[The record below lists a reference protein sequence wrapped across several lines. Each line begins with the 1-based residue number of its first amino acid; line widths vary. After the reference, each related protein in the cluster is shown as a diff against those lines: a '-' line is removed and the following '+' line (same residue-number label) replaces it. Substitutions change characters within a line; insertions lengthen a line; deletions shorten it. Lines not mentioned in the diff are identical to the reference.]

1 MLLRTGTRCAAALA
15 TVVLLSACSAGPE
28 AAVRGFYK
36 AIDANDIPTA
46 KGYLSSQITD
56 MLGDAKLDMAL
67 GEGARSMA
75 QCGGLDKVE
84 VELAGEGDKRSGTA
98 TVSFDGQCP
107 AKQDQVSLVK
117 EEDGWKIGLGK

>member
-1 MLLRTGTRCAAALA
+1 MSLRHAGRAAAVVAL
-15 TVVLLSACSAGPE
+15 VLLSACSAGPE
-28 AAVRGFYK
+28 GAVRGFYK
-36 AIDANDIPTA
+36 AIDANDIPAA
-46 KGYLSSQITD
+46 KGYLSAQITG

-84 VELAGEGDKRSGTA
+84 VALDGEGDKRSGTA
-98 TVSFDGQCP
+98 TVSFDGDCP
-107 AKQDQVSLVK
+107 AKQDQVSVVK